1 MYLICGEALYDVF
14 LESEKDPSALKFDAR
29 AGGSPFNVAIG
40 VARLGERSAL
50 LTGMSNDMLGK
61 RLVSL
66 LENESVSTDYLVRS
80 GRRTTLS
87 LVEVDESGQPEYVF
101 YGLGS
106 ADCSVTMAELPRIGP
121 EVTGYHFGSYSIV
134 VKPVADAFASVANAA
149 SAREAFVS
157 FDPNVRP
164 TVEPDLDIWRERVAE
179 YANYADLIKISAED
193 LSFLYPTALAENKAK
208 DWLDK
213 GVYAV
218 VITDGRNDVRAWTK
232 AGATVRLTPPRYD
245 VIDTV
250 GAGDSFQAALLA
262 RLAAD
267 GDPKLAVR
275 SLDAK
280 RLDALLRYALEAAAI
295 TCSRRGANLPR
306 KNEISQQ

>member
-1 MYLICGEALYDVF
+1 MYLICGEALFDVF
-14 LESEKDPSALKFDAR
+14 LESENDPSALKFDAR

-40 VARLGERSAL
+40 VARLGGKSGL

-87 LVEVDESGQPEYVF
+87 LVAVDESGQPEYVF

-106 ADCSVTMAELPRIGP
+106 ADCSVTRAELPQIGA

-134 VKPVADAFASVANAA
+134 VKPVADAFASVASAA
-149 SAREAFVS
+149 AGGKHFVS

-164 TVEPDLDIWRERVAE
+164 TVEPDLDIWRVRVSE
-179 YANYADLIKISAED
+179 YVRYADLVKISAED
-193 LSFLYPTALAENKAK
+193 LSFLYPTASAESKAV

-213 GVYAV
+213 GVHAV
-218 VITDGRNDVRAWTK
+218 VVTDGRNDVQAWTK
-232 AGATVRLTPPRYD
+232 AGEKVRLTPPRFD

-267 GDPKLAVR
+267 GDPKTAVR
-275 SLDAK
+275 ALDAK

-306 KNEISQQ
+306 SHEISQP